1 MENITLGEIRKDEQS
16 YLTEI
21 TYLSNII
28 KIYIDL
34 DSGSLEQSID
44 VLQKLVSSIVHFDT
58 LSKEILARDLL
69 EIYNESWNSYDE
81 IQDDGSTINVVNP
94 ILSKDEFIAKLALT
108 SISITDTNFINLS
121 YDDSYLFWGHQPTV
135 SSTEGLDFSN
145 AEGNI

>member
-69 EIYNESWNSYDE
+69 ETYNESWNSYDE

>member
-1 MENITLGEIRKDEQS
+1 MENITLGEIRKDEES

-34 DSGSLEQSID
+34 DTGSLEQSIEI
-44 VLQKLVSSIVHFDT
+44 LQKLISSIVHFDT

-69 EIYNESWNSYDE
+69 ETYNESWSSYDE
-81 IQDDGSTINVVNP
+81 VQDDGSTINVVNP
-94 ILSKDEFIAKLALT
+94 ILSKDEFIEKLTLT
-108 SISITDTNFINLS
+108 SINITDDKFINLN
-121 YDDSYLFWGHQPTV
+121 YNDSYLFWGHQPTV
-135 SSTEGLDFSN
+135 SSTEGVDFSN